1 MLGHSKERVY
11 WGHFLGHIAQPGW
24 DIHRKKKKLGLPHQR
39 FKRVLNGGAFP
50 SPGIHKEVNSKKR
63 TSNSRCA
70 EPSSNVTCSLTP
82 KSRHIHRI
90 PFSAQE
96 FPTFP
101 PLQVPA
107 ALPQCT
113 SRARVKSQSFRWE
126 VLSTMWSEKM
136 GQHRIQGAD
145 PVDEIKGHFSGKGNQ
160 MFYLFMRRAKDK
172 GFLLNYRYPW
182 HHVSECLVHCA
193 YLYEIKSPLFHSTP
207 PIQVIVKWI
216 ITI

>member
-1 MLGHSKERVY
+1 MKCLISKVKEAKRAILPRATISLHSKSALCGGNKNRPSSHSHNRRTGWGRAAKTREEKEPEWPRTSILHQDVRTQQRKGLLGTFSWPHRTAWLGHS
-11 WGHFLGHIAQPGW
+11 Q
-24 DIHRKKKKLGLPHQR
+24 KKKKLGLPHQR

-126 VLSTMWSEKM
+126 VLSTM
-136 GQHRIQGAD
+136 
-145 PVDEIKGHFSGKGNQ
+145 
-160 MFYLFMRRAKDK
+160 
-172 GFLLNYRYPW
+172 
-182 HHVSECLVHCA
+182 
-193 YLYEIKSPLFHSTP
+193 
-207 PIQVIVKWI
+207 
-216 ITI
+216 

>member
-1 MLGHSKERVY
+1 MGAIKTDPLPTATIGGLGGEELPKPERRRNRSGQGRASCIRMLGHSKERVY

-126 VLSTMWSEKM
+126 VLSTM
-136 GQHRIQGAD
+136 
-145 PVDEIKGHFSGKGNQ
+145 
-160 MFYLFMRRAKDK
+160 
-172 GFLLNYRYPW
+172 
-182 HHVSECLVHCA
+182 
-193 YLYEIKSPLFHSTP
+193 
-207 PIQVIVKWI
+207 
-216 ITI
+216 